1 MKSQLMDAN
10 LQITDSRQVND
21 MLVRVDEYVR
31 REYLS
36 VLSSAAPVPQEQ
48 NEIAIGDNLRLMR
61 LRSFTYDQTEEI
73 EQRLRSVYG
82 VLERTGNS
90 AALLLD
96 CREDRAHLY
105 LGVFSEIPTT
115 CSSSYKAF
123 LNSFSGVFPGCEYR
137 NLKRQESSVLLQ
149 ELFASETATSVA
161 AVSAFS
167 PPDSQEK
174 RPSAA
179 GLEALVDGM
188 KTRPFSMLL
197 LASALDRRTLVQMRQ
212 GYEKLYTQI
221 SPLRKQDIS
230 LSSSNTDT
238 FGLNYTANL
247 SESLSVTTGINQSH
261 TDTRGTGS
269 STQQQPGQEKQHKQ
283 AVNQLLGAGVSL
295 IAGGGPAGNILQNL
309 FLSSSVANILN
320 SASNLMN
327 GQDDEQVTTQSE
339 HEDISDTVGE
349 HKDTTVNQTQGE
361 SQGASLSY
369 GATEG
374 RTLAYSMDN
383 KSVEDLL
390 ERLSDQIHE
399 LSLLENEGAFTT
411 AAYFIAGDEET
422 AFSAAS
428 LYRSIVSAGN
438 GNRYYSPVY
447 HWNRPEQ
454 TTQILASLMRG
465 THPAFAFE
473 QFPDNPLISA
483 AQPIGLSDLPRY
495 FCLPKKPLLGFHVTQ
510 HAAFARDILR
520 RNSDNSED
528 VSVVSLGNIYHMGS
542 ALTNTPVEIDVN
554 ILPSHLFVAGA
565 TGVGKSNFCYQLI
578 DQLVS
583 RDINIMIIEPAKG
596 EYARVFGGRKAR
608 EKDGGDRGKEEPEF
622 HVYGTNLLNAP
633 PLRINPFAFP
643 KGITSAEHIERLVAI
658 FNAAWPMYSAMPA
671 IMKDALEE
679 IYRKR
684 GFDDIWGDL
693 PEGGSFPCFQDLL
706 ETLPEIIRNSEYSQ
720 EVQGNYIGALVTRVK
735 SLTNGIYNIIFTDDE
750 LSDDELFD
758 RNVIIDISRIGSEE
772 TKSLIMGFLITRL
785 SEYRAC
791 SGEMNSELRHMTVLE
806 EAHHLLGRHTQ
817 ASSPDTGNMR
827 GASVEL
833 ISNAIREMRTYGEGF
848 LIADQ
853 SAALMDPS
861 VISNTQTKVF
871 FMMPRRED
879 LSVACDAASLSEV
892 QGKEIAKLP
901 RGVAM
906 VFQNEWTDAILC
918 KVNFFDANRQ
928 PPYQYTCKETPES
941 TAELARKAV
950 RILIRKKCNSAG
962 ERVSPTEMPDASF
975 WDSSGFALGKKRK
988 FVRRILERY
997 RDKGEQYIEPLRQ
1010 CGPMLEA
1017 LLDMNH
1023 LLQQNRNAG
1032 NIRSWAEAIHKA
1044 IREQS
1049 GLDREEVHLVI
1060 STVLLSRAEKSGE
1073 YRNLYTQ
1080 YLVYEHDSV
1089 ARDNNTGFS
1098 ATVCSAAKYSGG
1110 EADYGTNGTISYRT

>member
-1 MKSQLMDAN
+1 MGNQLVDTN
-10 LQITDSRQVND
+10 LQIADSQQVND

-36 VLSSAAPVPQEQ
+36 VLSSAVPVPLKQS
-48 NEIAIGDNLRLMR
+48 EIALGDNLRLMH
-61 LRSFTYDQTEEI
+61 LRSFTYDQVEEI
-73 EQRLRSVYG
+73 DQRLRSVYG
-82 VLERTGNS
+82 VLERAGNS

-96 CREDRAHLY
+96 CREDRAQLY
-105 LGVFSEIPTT
+105 LGVFSDTT
-115 CSSSYKAF
+115 EACSSSYKAF
-123 LNSFSGVFPGCEYR
+123 LNSFSGVFPGCEYH
-137 NLKRQESSVLLQ
+137 NLKRQETSALLQ
-149 ELFASETATSVA
+149 ELFASETALSVA

-167 PPDSQEK
+167 SPDSQEK
-174 RPSAA
+174 KPAA
-179 GLEALVDGM
+179 TGLEALIDGM
-188 KTRPFSMLL
+188 KTRPFSILL
-197 LASALDRRTLVQMRQ
+197 LASALDRETLVQMRQ

-230 LSSSNTDT
+230 FSSSNTDT
-238 FGLNYTANL
+238 FGLNYTTNL
-247 SESLSVTTGINQSH
+247 SESLSVTTGINQSQ
-261 TDTRGTGS
+261 TKTKGTSS
-269 STQQQPGQEKQHKQ
+269 STQLQPGQDKQHNQ
-283 AVNQLLGAGVSL
+283 AINHLLGAGISL
-295 IAGGGPAGNILQNL
+295 MAGGAGGGILHNL

-320 SASNLMN
+320 SSSTLIN
-327 GQDDEQVTTQSE
+327 GPDDESITTQSE
-339 HEDISDTVGE
+339 HEDISDTIGG
-349 HKDTTVNQTQGE
+349 HKDTTVNQTQSE
-361 SQGASLSY
+361 SQGESLSY
-369 GATEG
+369 GTTEG

-390 ERLSDQIHE
+390 NRLNDQIQE

-411 AAYFIAGDEET
+411 AAYFIAGDVET
-422 AFSAAS
+422 AVSAAS
-428 LYRSIVSAGN
+428 LYRSIVSSEN
-438 GNRYYSPVY
+438 GSRYYSPVY

-454 TTQILASLMRG
+454 TMQILNSLMRG
-465 THPAFAFE
+465 THPVFAFE

-510 HAAFARDILR
+510 HAAFARDILC
-520 RNSDNSED
+520 RNLDKRTD
-528 VSVVSLGNIYHMGS
+528 ASVIGFGNIYHMGS
-542 ALTNTPVEIDVN
+542 TLMNTPVEIDVN
-554 ILPSHLFVAGA
+554 ILSSHLFVAGA

-583 RDINIMIIEPAKG
+583 RNIHVMIIEPAKG
-596 EYARVFGGRKAR
+596 EYARVFGGRKVQA
-608 EKDGGDRGKEEPEF
+608 EKGSPYAKDEPEF

-643 KGITSAEHIERLVAI
+643 RGIKSAEHIERLVAI

-679 IYRKR
+679 IYRKC

-693 PEGGSFPCFQDLL
+693 PEGGRFPCFQDLL
-706 ETLPEIIRNSEYSQ
+706 ETLPEVIRNSEYSQ

-750 LSDDELFD
+750 LRDDELFD

-785 SEYRAC
+785 SEYHTC
-791 SGEMNSELRHMTVLE
+791 SGEMNSDLRHMTILE
-806 EAHHLLGRHTQ
+806 EAHHLLGKHAQ
-817 ASSPDTGNMR
+817 VSSPDTGSIR

-879 LSVACDAASLSEV
+879 LTVACDAASLSEA

-918 KVNFFDANRQ
+918 KVNFFDVSKQ
-928 PPYQYTCKETPES
+928 PPYQYICEETAES
-941 TAELARKAV
+941 TADLVRKAV
-950 RILIRKKCNSAG
+950 RILIRKKCNSSRAII
-962 ERVSPTEMPDASF
+962 SPLEIPDVTF
-975 WDSSGFALGKKRK
+975 WSSCGYALGKKRK
-988 FVRRILERY
+988 YVRRILEHY
-997 RDKGEQYIEPLRQ
+997 RDEGEQYTEPLRQ
-1010 CGPMLEA
+1010 CGPMLEI
-1017 LLDMNH
+1017 LLNVNH
-1023 LLQQNRNAG
+1023 LLKQNRNAG
-1032 NIRSWAEAIHKA
+1032 NIQIWAEAMHKA
-1044 IREQS
+1044 IHEQS
-1049 GLDREEVHLVI
+1049 GLNREEVHLVI
-1060 STVLLSRAEKSGE
+1060 STILLSRTEKNSE

-1089 ARDNNTGFS
+1089 PR
-1098 ATVCSAAKYSGG
+1098 K
-1110 EADYGTNGTISYRT
+1110 DY